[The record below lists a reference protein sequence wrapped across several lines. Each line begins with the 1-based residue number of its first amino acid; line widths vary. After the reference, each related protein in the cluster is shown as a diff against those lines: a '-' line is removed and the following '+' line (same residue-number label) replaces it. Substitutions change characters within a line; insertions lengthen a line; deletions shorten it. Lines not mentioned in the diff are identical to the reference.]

1 MNLTDLTEVLRDHAD
16 VPGAPPD
23 ARLAGVRAKVTTTR
37 RRRAVAGAA
46 CVVLA
51 FLGVV
56 YAVAPQHGRLS
67 EPALPVRSFP
77 EYQGGTK
84 LVAQAWAELPSTSA
98 TVTFVPKSLDLRVA
112 SLCDIGYNRS
122 LLVHITV
129 NGKTLVA
136 GGCDGAVTSAG
147 WAGLGVVVG
156 QPSVVT
162 LTVDGEQD
170 HSVTTGA
177 PTLAPPPDG
186 VFGIAVGEAVPVDE
200 YPLPPRPA
208 TLEPLTTSLG
218 DPETAVSADPGDPTA
233 RKEITVIWPG
243 DRMLLAQV
251 NTPGRLRVLV
261 DDVQV
266 LDYSHWSYEAEGA
279 YSLMS
284 DSWAEEHGIAP
295 VVGAPVRITVI
306 PERVTGDWE
315 VIVTKN

>member
-1 MNLTDLTEVLRDHAD
+1 MNLTDLTEVLRDHA
-16 VPGAPPD
+16 VVHGAPGD
-23 ARLAGVRAKVTTTR
+23 TRLAGVRAKVTTTR
-37 RRRAVAGAA
+37 RRRAVAGAV

-56 YAVAPQHGRLS
+56 YAVVPRSGRLS
-67 EPALPVRSFP
+67 EPALTRSFP

-98 TVTFVPKSLDLRVA
+98 TVRFVPKSLDLRVA
-112 SLCDIGYNRS
+112 SLCDIGSNRS

-136 GGCDGAVTSAG
+136 GGCNSAVTSAG

-208 TLEPLTTSLG
+208 TLEPLSTTLG
-218 DPETAVSADPGDPTA
+218 DPETAVSADSADPTA
-233 RKEITVIWPG
+233 RREITVIWPG
-243 DRMLLAQV
+243 DRMLHAQL

-266 LDYSHWSYEAEGA
+266 LDFWHWSYAAEGA

-284 DSWAEEHGIAP
+284 DSWAQEHGIAP